1 MTSRA
6 AAVPGNDHVSD
17 GAPVRDND
25 IAIVGIGV
33 RFPDAENLA
42 EFRANLRSGRDS
54 VGAMPA
60 ARAAAT
66 GLDPA
71 ARFLPMGHLAD
82 ITGFDYAFFNFSR
95 REASLMD
102 PQQRLALLLAHEAIE
117 DAGYATSGLG
127 DHPVAVVLSSA
138 TSSYHAAATDPGA
151 LSALGNV
158 PFGLPARIAH
168 VLGLAG
174 PCYAVDSGCNGSLI
188 AVHQASRELTAGDA
202 EYAIA
207 GGVSVRSGGLPAR
220 DAEGLDE
227 LVSPSGRCRAF
238 DADADGTVSGEGGAV
253 LLLTTV
259 RRALADGAPVHAVI
273 RGSATLHN
281 GHAAATI
288 STPSAAGQAKVIAKA
303 WQSAGADPAS
313 AGYLEAHGSG
323 TRLGD
328 AVELE
333 GLTTAFAGR
342 RERPGRSGTARLPIG
357 SVKTNIGHL
366 DHAAGI
372 AGLIKAVLS
381 VRHGELYPSLHFAR
395 ATGGIDLAAAGMEV
409 VTETRPWEEPGEGRH
424 RLAGVNSF
432 SLGGINAHCVV
443 QQPPERPD
451 QDPGRVG
458 HGPSA
463 PALVAVSARSR
474 AALARLCASLGTTLR
489 DGRQRFEDVT
499 FTLNSGRTH
508 HEHRIAVRARDT
520 KELAVQ
526 LAAQATW
533 LAAQMPPGN
542 ETARGVA
549 RPAVPAVAL
558 LLSPDAPPVGVE
570 PVTLP
575 DELSA
580 PTPESCVLAGQ
591 LAMHAAM
598 LRCGVRIE
606 AVLSAGTSRY
616 AARYLR
622 GELTERDSRELAAGE
637 GAAPADAGRLIEAAD
652 RLLADGPV
660 VFVEPSPDG
669 SLGAL
674 LAEHLD
680 GRRNAEVLTASEHSG
695 GLLGVLGALYERGV
709 DLNWRAVSR
718 PEAGPAADRPPRRVR
733 LPGHPINGTRCW
745 ADVDPVRTGPVEPV
759 APAVAQAA
767 RSTPDIPLSGTAE
780 LDAPAAPP
788 ERATEPGSQPADPT
802 TWLRTVLAELLSSE
816 TEIAPDA
823 DYFALGG
830 NSIIALQLVERI
842 EAHYGFR
849 PNLMDVYDHPTVAEF
864 ADLLRSPKDP
874 VAAGPPTGTVP
885 PVAPQS
891 GLVMSFGQERMWF
904 HHQLDEDTTLYNLPM
919 VSHVR
924 GSIDVA
930 AVRGMWE
937 DLAARHE
944 VLRSNFVE
952 IDGTPTLRI
961 RPDLGD
967 FFRYADVSRAPDP
980 RAAARELVREAAEHR
995 FDLANDPL
1003 VRVLVVRMAPDEH
1016 VFQITMHHA
1025 VNDGGSPKI
1034 FQREL
1039 PELYAAR
1046 RAGRPPR
1053 LDPLPVQ
1060 YRDYARWQ
1068 RDLLES
1074 AALDGELAYWTNTL
1088 TGAPQLTLPTDH
1100 PRPARKNFA
1109 GDLRAFTV
1117 PAPVMRELRQLA
1129 ARESVTLF
1137 VVLLAALYLLLARY
1151 SGQRDLVVGT
1161 PTTGRNRPE
1170 LQGLIGFF
1178 NSTVALRADLSG
1190 DPRLR
1195 DFLRNVRTIVLEALE
1210 HQEIPFDRVVNALGG
1225 ERDLSRAPLFDVFYV
1240 HQDLPPVQQMDGAAV
1255 GFFDERHLAANLFG
1269 GMPAGT
1275 AKFDLTLVTSDR
1287 EGDEE
1292 MDACLEF
1299 STELFS
1305 ADTAAELTDAYAGL
1319 LRQLAAADVGNR
1331 LLSQLLLP
1339 DTGATPAT
1347 ASVPP
1352 PAPELMIPADRPRP
1366 PARSPIALSDA
1377 VSEPLDAG
1385 LTAGLRTFAARC
1397 AGGGDDADTCLRAA
1411 LLAGWVVL
1419 LAWVCGQDEVTLGTP
1434 TGTVRIELSDEPAFG
1449 PLIDRVSDALSAAE
1463 PPLPTGTPGPRVRC
1477 DGLRLPGEAA
1487 FAEGGAGAEMSLSWR
1502 PGAGDSPTLWL
1513 AFAPE
1518 LFDTTTAAALA
1529 ADLRLLLGG
1538 LLDEP
1543 DLPVH
1548 EVAIQYIDQDANE
1561 TSATSVL
1568 AARKT

>member
-1 MTSRA
+1 M
-6 AAVPGNDHVSD
+6 
-17 GAPVRDND
+17 
-25 IAIVGIGV
+25 AIVGIGV

-102 PQQRLALLLAHEAIE
+102 PQQRLALLLAHEAVE
-117 DAGYATSGLG
+117 DAGYATSALAE
-127 DHPVAVVLSSA
+127 HPVAVVLSSA

-188 AVHQASRELTAGDA
+188 AVHQASRELTSGDA

-220 DAEGLDE
+220 DTEGLDE
-227 LVSPSGRCRAF
+227 LVSPTGRCRAF
-238 DADADGTVSGEGGAV
+238 DAEADGTVSGEGGAV

-259 RRALADGAPVHAVI
+259 RRALADGAPIHAVI

-281 GHAAATI
+281 GRAAATI

-303 WQSAGADPAS
+303 WRSAGADPAS
-313 AGYLEAHGSG
+313 AGYVEAHGSG

-333 GLTTAFAGR
+333 GLTAAFAGR
-342 RERPGRSGTARLPIG
+342 RKQPGRSRAARLPIG

-395 ATGGIDLAAAGMEV
+395 ATGGIDLAVAGLEV
-409 VTETRPWEEPGEGRH
+409 VTGTRPWEEPGEGRH
-424 RLAGVNSF
+424 RLAGVSSF

-451 QDPGRVG
+451 QHPGRVEN
-458 HGPSA
+458 GPSA

-474 AALARLCASLGTTLR
+474 TALARLCGSLGTTLR
-489 DGRQRFEDVT
+489 DGGQRFEDVA
-499 FTLNSGRTH
+499 FTLNNGRTH

-520 KELAVQ
+520 EELAVQ

-533 LAAQMPPGN
+533 LAAQAPLGG
-542 ETARGVA
+542 ETARGIA
-549 RPAVPAVAL
+549 RPAVPAVVL
-558 LLSPDAPPVGVE
+558 LLSPDGPPVGVE
-570 PVTLP
+570 PMALP
-575 DELSA
+575 GELFC
-580 PTPESCVLAGQ
+580 PMPEHAVLAGQ
-591 LAMHAAM
+591 LAAHAAL
-598 LRCGVRIE
+598 LRYGVRIG
-606 AVLSAGTSRY
+606 AVLSGGVSRY
-616 AARYLR
+616 VARYLR
-622 GELTERDSRELAAGE
+622 GEFTERDGRELAAGE
-637 GAAPADAGRLIEAAD
+637 GAAPVDAGRLIEAAD
-652 RLLADGPV
+652 RLLSDGPV

-669 SLGAL
+669 RLGAL
-674 LAEHLD
+674 LAERLA
-680 GRRNAEVLTASEHSG
+680 GRENAEVITASERTG
-695 GLLGVLGALYERGV
+695 GLLGVLGTLCERGV
-709 DLNWRAVSR
+709 NLNWWAVSR
-718 PEAGPAADRPPRRVR
+718 PDAGPAGTAADRPPRRVR
-733 LPGHPINGTRCW
+733 LPGHPMNGTRCW
-745 ADVDPVRTGPVEPV
+745 VDVDPVRKRPGEPL
-759 APAVAQAA
+759 APAVAQAV
-767 RSTPDIPLSGTAE
+767 RSVPDVPLSGAAAP
-780 LDAPAAPP
+780 DAPAAPP
-788 ERATEPGSQPADPT
+788 TRTERAPEPGAQPADPT
-802 TWLRTVLAELLSSE
+802 TWLRMVLAELLSSE
-816 TEIAPDA
+816 TEIAPHA

-830 NSIIALQLVERI
+830 NSIIALQLVERV
-842 EAHYGFR
+842 EARYGFR
-849 PNLMDVYDHPTVAEF
+849 PKLMDVYDHPTVADF
-864 ADLLRSPKDP
+864 AGLLRSPQAP
-874 VAAGPPTGTVP
+874 AAAGPPTGTLP

-924 GSIDVA
+924 GLIDVA

-944 VLRSNFVE
+944 VLRSNFAE
-952 IDGTPTLRI
+952 IDGAPTLRI
-961 RPDLGD
+961 RPALGD
-967 FFRYADVSRAPDP
+967 FFRYADVSGAPDP
-980 RAAARELVREAAEHR
+980 LAAARELVREAAEHR

-1046 RAGRPPR
+1046 RDGRSPR

-1074 AALDGELAYWTNTL
+1074 AALDGELEYWTKVL
-1088 TGAPQLTLPTDH
+1088 SGAPQLMLPTDH

-1109 GDLRAFTV
+1109 GDLHAFTV
-1117 PAPVMRELRQLA
+1117 PARVMHDLRQLA
-1129 ARESVTLF
+1129 VRESVTVF

-1151 SGQRDLVVGT
+1151 SGQCDLVVGT

-1190 DPRLR
+1190 DPVLR
-1195 DFLRNVRTIVLEALE
+1195 DFLRDVRTVVLEALE
-1210 HQEIPFDRVVNALGG
+1210 HQEIPFDRVVNALGR

-1240 HQDLPPVQQMDGAAV
+1240 HQELPQVQQMDGASV
-1255 GFFDERHLAANLFG
+1255 GYFDERHSAVNLFG

-1287 EGDEE
+1287 DGDEE

-1305 ADTAAELTDAYAGL
+1305 AGTAAELTDAYAGL
-1319 LRQLAAADVGNR
+1319 LCRLAAADAGDR
-1331 LLSQLLLP
+1331 PLSQLLLP
-1339 DTGATPAT
+1339 DAEAAPAT
-1347 ASVPP
+1347 VPVPAPP
-1352 PAPELMIPADRPRP
+1352 PELEIPADRPRP
-1366 PARSPIALSDA
+1366 PAGSPIALSDA
-1377 VSEPLDAG
+1377 VSEPLDAE
-1385 LTAGLRTFAARC
+1385 LAARLAAFAARC
-1397 AGGGDDADTCLRAA
+1397 GGGGDDADTCLQVA

-1419 LAWVCGQDEVTLGTP
+1419 LAWVCGQDEVNLGTP
-1434 TGTVRIELSDEPAFG
+1434 AGTVRVELSDEPEFG
-1449 PLIDRVSDALSAAE
+1449 PLVGRVRNALSAAE
-1463 PPLPTGTPGPRVRC
+1463 PPLPTGSPGLRVRC
-1477 DGLRLPGEAA
+1477 DGLRPPGEAA
-1487 FAEGGAGAEMSLSWR
+1487 FPEGDAGAEMTLSWR
-1502 PGAGDSPTLWL
+1502 PGEGGGPTLAL

-1518 LFDTTTAAALA
+1518 LFDTATAAALA

-1548 EVAIQYIDQDANE
+1548 EVAIQYIDQDTTEASV
-1561 TSATSVL
+1561 TSTRT
-1568 AARKT
+1568 ARTT